1 MMTVPALTGRTVY
14 LVRHGQIGDLAES
27 LIKRDV
33 MRQDSGANVPGF
45 GGFLDIFDSLLIAAP
60 VAFGVWAFHVVQ

>member
-1 MMTVPALTGRTVY
+1 VVAISGVL
-14 LVRHGQIGDLAES
+14 GDLSAS

-33 MRQDSGANVPGF
+33 KRKDSSSWMPGF

-60 VAFGVWAFHVVQ
+60 VAYAWWAFRFVG